1 MSGSEATGEVV
12 QVFGKRP
19 VDHALK
25 DAFLRWQCRVRQMA
39 MREREGRPDDAI
51 MPALTLNGASEPM
64 GHIITLIS
72 KWGASSRTSEL
83 KHVVKSMNDPAQR
96 RDKAIRIFSETWYQQ
111 AREFSDTLTA
121 TFPPDSLGA
130 KTIEDSGQCTLDFDA
145 YNQKFSLQ
153 CQPRRL
159 SENHPLYQATLWHN
173 LLFNPSLHPKTVVLA
188 FEPDWDK
195 SSATPSIGGAH

>member
-1 MSGSEATGEVV
+1 
-12 QVFGKRP
+12 
-19 VDHALK
+19 
-25 DAFLRWQCRVRQMA
+25 
-39 MREREGRPDDAI
+39 
-51 MPALTLNGASEPM
+51 
-64 GHIITLIS
+64 
-72 KWGASSRTSEL
+72 
-83 KHVVKSMNDPAQR
+83 MNDPAQR

>member
-1 MSGSEATGEVV
+1 MMSSESVGEVV
-12 QVFGKRP
+12 QVLGKRP

-25 DAFLRWQCRVRQMA
+25 EAFLRWQCRVRQMA

-51 MPALTLNGASEPM
+51 MPSLTLASASEPM

-72 KWGASSRTSEL
+72 KWGANSRTSEL

-121 TFPPDSLGA
+121 TFPPDSVGA
-130 KTIEDSGQCTLDFDA
+130 KTIVDEGQCVLEFNA
-145 YNQKFSLQ
+145 YNQKFSLE
-153 CQPRRL
+153 C
-159 SENHPLYQATLWHN
+159 
-173 LLFNPSLHPKTVVLA
+173 VILA

-195 SSATPSIGGAH
+195 SSAIPPLGGAH

>member
-1 MSGSEATGEVV
+1 MTAEQAIGEVV

-25 DAFLRWQCRVRQMA
+25 EAFLRWQCRVRQMA

-51 MPALTLNGASEPM
+51 TPALTLDSASEPM

-83 KHVVKSMNDPAQR
+83 KHVVKSVNDPAQR

-121 TFPPDSLGA
+121 TFPPESVGA
-130 KTIEDSGQCTLDFDA
+130 QKIVNEGQVTLDFDA
-145 YNQKFSLQ
+145 YNQKFSLK
-153 CQPRRL
+153 CRVHEL
-159 SENHPLYQATLWHN
+159 TENHPLYQATLWHN
-173 LLFNPSLHPKTVVLA
+173 LLFNPSLYPKTVILA
-188 FEPDWDK
+188 FEPDWDN
-195 SSATPSIGGAH
+195 SSAEPPIGGGH